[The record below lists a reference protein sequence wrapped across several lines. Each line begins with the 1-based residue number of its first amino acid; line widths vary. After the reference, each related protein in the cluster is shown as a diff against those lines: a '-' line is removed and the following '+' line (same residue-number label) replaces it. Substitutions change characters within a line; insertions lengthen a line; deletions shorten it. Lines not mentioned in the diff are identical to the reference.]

1 MVSTY
6 IGLTKVNY
14 KIVILPKMALDKLS
28 IIRHALSGGNRKNI
42 VQGDSES
49 ELQRGYKKVLK
60 KANRVKEPII
70 VIANNKLQGAI
81 IGLDQLE
88 EIRLNAVAEEAI
100 KDYREGRTKSI
111 SNLEE
116 LEADFEEMK
125 KEAGLSK

>member
-1 MVSTY
+1 MLTVS
-6 IGLTKVNY
+6 
-14 KIVILPKMALDKLS
+14 A
-28 IIRHALSGGNRKNI
+28 R
-42 VQGDSES
+42 Q
-49 ELQRGYKKVLK
+49 LQREYKKVLK
-60 KANRVKEPII
+60 KANRSKEPII
-70 VIANNKLQGAI
+70 VISNNKLQGAV

-88 EIRLNAVAEEAI
+88 EIRLNAVVEEVL

>member
-1 MVSTY
+1 MFTVS
-6 IGLTKVNY
+6 
-14 KIVILPKMALDKLS
+14 A
-28 IIRHALSGGNRKNI
+28 R
-42 VQGDSES
+42 Q
-49 ELQRGYKKVLK
+49 LQRGYKKVLK

-125 KEAGLSK
+125 KEAVLSK

>member
-1 MVSTY
+1 MLTVS
-6 IGLTKVNY
+6 
-14 KIVILPKMALDKLS
+14 A
-28 IIRHALSGGNRKNI
+28 R
-42 VQGDSES
+42 Q
-49 ELQRGYKKVLK
+49 LQREYKKVLK
-60 KANRVKEPII
+60 KANRTKEPII
-70 VIANNKLQGAI
+70 VISNNKLQGAV

-88 EIRLNAVAEEAI
+88 EIRLNAVAEEVL